1 MLFACSSQKAAH
13 RDGAA
18 NNHMSDKEDD
28 LRPEYNFDPATGVR
42 GKYYNPKSS
51 TTTLMRVDLDVMHY
65 FSTPEQLNDALRM
78 LITEGRAPTPRNE

>member
-1 MLFACSSQKAAH
+1 MSKKSDEI
-13 RDGAA
+13 RD
-18 NNHMSDKEDD
+18 EDD

-65 FSTPEQLNDALRM
+65 FSTSEQLNDGLRT
-78 LITEGRAPTPRNE
+78 LIAEGRAPKPRNE